1 MEISKKDLT
10 NIVKSIIAERS
21 SEIKE
26 SDLLFKKKSEWVE
39 AKVDMRKGLID
50 LLKNIESDDYEEGV
64 DKIDDVISSL
74 KSWKTKIQK
83 QLTNGK

>member
-1 MEISKKDLT
+1 MEINRKEIKKL
-10 NIVKSIIAERS
+10 VKKILSERS

-26 SDLLFKKKSEWVE
+26 SDLLFKKKSEWIE
-39 AKVDMRKGLID
+39 AKSDMRKDLID
-50 LLKNIESDDYEEGV
+50 LLKNIESDDYEDGV

-74 KSWKTKIQK
+74 KSWKSKIQK

>member
-1 MEISKKDLT
+1 MEINKKELT
-10 NIVKSIIAERS
+10 NLVKELVAERA

-39 AKVDMRKGLID
+39 AKSVMRKDLID
-50 LLKNIESDDYEEGV
+50 LLKNIESDDYAEGV
-64 DKIDDVISSL
+64 EKIDDVISSL
-74 KSWKTKIQK
+74 KDWKTKIQK